1 MNVSNAVKI
10 AAEII
15 KKSEGYFKKIPNNKV
30 TAYLDPVKIPTI
42 GWGSTYHLN
51 GTAVKMGDILTL
63 AQAEQLM
70 AADITRFTSAI
81 LKNLK
86 TPVTDE
92 QLAALISF
100 TYNSG
105 VGVQGGKTGLINKDF
120 FKVLNATGDS
130 TRAAAILEKTNLTGR
145 GNPKPLAGLIIR
157 RKEEAALL
165 RQKKKYSIQFV
176 GWNTFFNNIGNIFKN
191 SK

>member
-1 MNVSNAVKI
+1 MNVSNGVNI
-10 AAEII
+10 AAGII
-15 KKSEGYFKKIPNNKV
+15 KKSEGYFKKIPGNKV
-30 TAYLDPVKIPTI
+30 TSYLDPVGIPTI

-51 GTAVKMGDILTL
+51 GTKVKMGDILTL
-63 AQAEQLM
+63 AQAEQLLS
-70 AADITRFTSAI
+70 ADITRFTSEI

-105 VGVQGGKTGLINKDF
+105 VGIQGGKTGLVNKDF

-145 GNPKPLAGLIIR
+145 GNPKILPGLVIR

-165 RQKKKYSIQFV
+165 RQKKKYNHSFV
-176 GWNTFFNNIGNIFKN
+176 GWGAMFTNINNIFK
-191 SK
+191 KQ